1 MSGNAAAGSGVG
13 PNKLDRIIGILK
25 AYTTRVGEGPF
36 PTELNDATGELLRTS
51 GGEFGVTTGRPR
63 LCAAPR
69 TAFRRAGQHGI
80 RRPRPQSD
88 YFQIRGWPGEEPF

>member
-63 LCAAPR
+63 PLRLAGHSRAARERPAER
-69 TAFRRAGQHGI
+69 PHR
-80 RRPRPQSD
+80 RRPDQAGCVVR
-88 YFQIRGWPGEEPF
+88 F